1 MFYYAYINANNIVV
15 QIVSLPSAI
24 NVAGYIP
31 IESADQTL
39 VGKYYNASTGMF
51 EEVTAFYYA
60 QLNEKGIV
68 TAVFEM
74 PSEVNDAS
82 LIRVQTLDQDLVGK
96 YYVRENGTF
105 IEPPISVIAELST
118 TEINH
123 GEAWLDDVLD
133 AKADKAEVY
142 TKEMADAKFALKN
155 DGGGS
160 GATGTSG
167 ADGASAFEIA
177 VSNGFE
183 GTQAEWLASLKGEKG
198 DKGDKGDAGE
208 RGATGEKGDTGAQG
222 VQGEKGDKGDKGDA
236 FTYADFT
243 AAQLA
248 ALKGDKGDKGEKG
261 ETGAQGVQGA
271 KGDKGD
277 KGDTGARGATGATGP
292 QGPAGADGKDFDG
305 VLSGNILRVNGQQA
319 IFDSGTMVTLATNN
333 RETMIAGSKIYS
345 KVAISV
351 SSDKRLKE
359 AVKVADV
366 KKLADMVNKIKV
378 VNYKY
383 IDSDVEHVGV
393 IAQELLKTAPEAAL
407 FVGKDDKG
415 FYTVSMTEL
424 VFPLI
429 AAVQALSE
437 RVEVLEKTK

>member
-160 GATGTSG
+160 GTTGTAG
-167 ADGASAFEIA
+167 VDGASAFEIA
-177 VSNGFE
+177 VANGFE
-183 GTQAEWLASLKGEKG
+183 GTEAEWLASLKGEKG
-198 DKGDKGDAGE
+198 DKGDTGAQGAKGEKGD
-208 RGATGEKGDTGAQG
+208 KGDTGAQG
-222 VQGEKGDKGDKGDA
+222 LQGAKGDKGDKGDA

-248 ALKGDKGDKGEKG
+248 ALKGEKGDKGDKGD
-261 ETGAQGVQGA
+261 TGAQGA
-271 KGDKGD
+271 KGEKGD

-359 AVKVADV
+359 AVKIADV

-393 IAQELLKTAPEAAL
+393 IAQDLLKTAPEAAL

-437 RVEVLEKTK
+437 RVEALEKTK

>member
-31 IESADQTL
+31 IDSADQTL

-96 YYVRENGTF
+96 YYVHENGTF

-123 GEAWLDDVLD
+123 GESWLDDVLD
-133 AKADKAEVY
+133 AKADKADVY
-142 TKEMADAKFALKN
+142 TKEMADEKFALKSE
-155 DGGGS
+155 GGGS
-160 GATGTSG
+160 GTAGTAG
-167 ADGASAFEIA
+167 EDGASAFEIA
-177 VSNGFE
+177 VVNGFE
-183 GTQAEWLASLKGEKG
+183 GTEAEWLASLKGEKG
-198 DKGDKGDAGE
+198 DKGDKGDTGAQGE
-208 RGATGEKGDTGAQG
+208 QGLPGEKGESGAQG

-248 ALKGDKGDKGEKG
+248 ALKGEKG
-261 ETGAQGVQGA
+261 E

-319 IFDSGTMVTLATNN
+319 IYDSGTMVTLATNN

-359 AVKVADV
+359 AIKAANV

-393 IAQELLKTAPEAAL
+393 IAQDLLKTAPEAAL

-437 RVEVLEKTK
+437 RVEELEKLNK